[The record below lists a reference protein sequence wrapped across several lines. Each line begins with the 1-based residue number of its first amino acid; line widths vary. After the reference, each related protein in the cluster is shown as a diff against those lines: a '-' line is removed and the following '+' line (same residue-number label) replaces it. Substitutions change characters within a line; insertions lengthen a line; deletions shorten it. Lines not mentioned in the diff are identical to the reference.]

1 VLGVKLDVWK
11 EIAIAREISTEEQK
25 IYFSFVTF

>member
-1 VLGVKLDVWK
+1 LEEFDVLE